1 MKRINEIYFTASI
14 KLDSFLRKARNKLTE
29 NNGQF
34 AMDNGVV
41 IVICVALG
49 AILLTLLIA
58 YFKGEF
64 ATNVKN
70 NISDFFSQS

>member
-1 MKRINEIYFTASI
+1 MKRINDIYFTASI

-34 AMDNGVV
+34 AMDNGVAMV
-41 IVICVALG
+41 IIVAV
-49 AILLTLLIA
+49 AAVLLALLIA

-70 NISDFFSQS
+70 NISDLFGQS